1 MADALDPAHP
11 VRRVVPLR
19 GDVLG
24 RRLAADLWTSSRCK
38 RTQVWMSLS
47 MWTGTRMCENGLVG
61 ARDGS

>member
-24 RRLAADLWTSSRCK
+24 RRLAADLWTSKPLQAHAGLDVSVHVDRHEDVREWSRG
-38 RTQVWMSLS
+38 R
-47 MWTGTRMCENGLVG
+47 
-61 ARDGS
+61 A